1 MLQKSL
7 GMGLLEVSDITKK
20 EGNSYLVKDISFTQE
35 ASQRIAIA
43 GATGSGKTTLLKIIA
58 GLVQPTSGKILFN
71 GIRVKGP
78 VVKLFPGHPGIAY
91 LSQHFELLNNY
102 RVEEILEMNNKFNE
116 ESSALVYKVCR
127 IDHLLKRKTN
137 EVSGGEKQR
146 IALAR
151 LLVSAPKLL
160 LLDEPYSNLD
170 AIHKNILKQVI
181 EDISNQLQITC
192 LLVSHDPSDVLS
204 WADEILILQE
214 AQVIQKGS
222 PKHIYN
228 YPINKYSAALFGKYN
243 ILDAS
248 LAKAFA
254 NFSDIEMNRINSY
267 FRPSHFLLVSNEKEG
282 VKGNANKVLFMGSY
296 YELEIMIGES
306 KVIVYSQDAFA
317 EGDEVFVK
325 MK

>member
-1 MLQKSL
+1 MS
-7 GMGLLEVSDITKK
+7 LLEVSDVTKK
-20 EGNSYLVKDISFTQE
+20 EGDSFLVKDISFTQE
-35 ASQRIAIA
+35 VLQRIAIA

-58 GLVQPTSGKILFN
+58 GLVQPTSGKVLFD
-71 GIRVKGP
+71 GTHVKGP
-78 VVKLFPGHPGIAY
+78 EENLIPGHPGIAY

-102 RVEEILEMNNKFNE
+102 RVEEVLEMNNKFNE
-116 ESSALVYKVCR
+116 KNSALIYKVCR
-127 IDHLLKRKTN
+127 IDQLLKRKTN

-181 EDISNQLQITC
+181 EDISEQLQITC

-204 WADEILILQE
+204 WGDEILILQE
-214 AQVIQKGS
+214 GKIIQKDT
-222 PKHIYN
+222 PQHIYN
-228 YPINKYSAALFGKYN
+228 YPVNDYSAALFGKYN

-254 NFSDIEMNRINSY
+254 NFSDIEMNRISSY
-267 FRPSHFLLVSNEKEG
+267 FRPSHFRFVSNENEG
-282 VKGNANKVLFMGSY
+282 VKGSVNKVLFVGSH
-296 YELEIMIGES
+296 YELEIIIGES
-306 KVIVYSQDAFA
+306 KIIVYSQDAFT
-317 EGDEVFVK
+317 EGDVVFVK
-325 MK
+325 MY